1 MREYST
7 KEMKLLRANPYTL
20 RVTKHKLY
28 LTIRFKEAFQTS
40 YEAGNSPRKVL
51 EDLGYDPKMFGQ
63 KQIDS
68 IVQRIKKDAASPQGF
83 TEGQNRERRA
93 SKLVEESVMSVE
105 RMCHELKYLGQEVE
119 FLKKLSNMPTQK
131 KDAPHDDL

>member
-40 YEAGNSPRKVL
+40 YEAGP
-51 EDLGYDPKMFGQ
+51 
-63 KQIDS
+63 
-68 IVQRIKKDAASPQGF
+68 
-83 TEGQNRERRA
+83 
-93 SKLVEESVMSVE
+93 EESA
-105 RMCHELKYLGQEVE
+105 RRPWL
-119 FLKKLSNMPTQK
+119 
-131 KDAPHDDL
+131 

>member
-28 LTIRFKEAFQTS
+28 LTVRFKEAFQTS

-63 KQIDS
+63 KQMLWSSVFVTRVSNQLMSNILLRMVYD
-68 IVQRIKKDAASPQGF
+68 IRYKNAVVHGCRWYKQNVPQRG
-83 TEGQNRERRA
+83 RETPHLDTRED
-93 SKLVEESVMSVE
+93 K
-105 RMCHELKYLGQEVE
+105 
-119 FLKKLSNMPTQK
+119 FLRSS
-131 KDAPHDDL
+131 AY

>member
-28 LTIRFKEAFQTS
+28 FTIRFKEAFQTS

-51 EDLGYDPKMFGQ
+51 EELGYDPKMFGQ

-68 IVQRIKKDAASPQGF
+68 ISIAPGLMYVCGKEGRWFYACAACSSQ
-83 TEGQNRERRA
+83 A
-93 SKLVEESVMSVE
+93 VS
-105 RMCHELKYLGQEVE
+105 
-119 FLKKLSNMPTQK
+119 
-131 KDAPHDDL
+131 